1 MKKRILALLLSVVLT
16 VASVSVAY
24 ATQDAAPTAE
34 IPDQIEYTDSFG
46 DPLVYNFETVASN
59 DRFELDLD
67 RTSTYVR
74 VVDKTTGQAWYS
86 NPPIGINDD
95 PYVQG
100 IAKTNLRS
108 AFHLVYTN
116 ATLKETET
124 NAYAA
129 SVSKSAFEIKDVE
142 NGVRIDYNLEE
153 MKFVIPVQYTLTEEG
168 LRAEILF
175 SEIQENGTNTIN
187 RIKFLQYFGTAGEED
202 EGYLVI
208 PDGSGAIVN
217 FNNQKTADGV
227 MYSKDVY
234 GIDYSKV
241 TEAELETSREESINL
256 PVYGMVK
263 NGYGFLA
270 EIVSGAEIAELNAAT
285 SGNRLVGAYNTIN
298 TTATYRINY
307 KVPLMGQVNSD
318 VSDAMFNAEEVA
330 SCESYA
336 IEYRFSDNDQ
346 TTYSSLASDYRETLI
361 ERGWLA
367 QDEVSDKLYTQFYG
381 GVSKT
386 KSFLGIVY
394 EARETLTSFED
405 AENILADLAE
415 GGVNNISAQYINFS
429 DDFFSRNMEIKLN
442 PSGSL
447 GGKNGMSA
455 LLDYAEENGIVLST
469 AADFVTLPSGGN
481 GYSTFFDV
489 ADAINVEAIKVYPFS
504 LNSNTFD
511 TSEKPYYLVEPTKYG
526 EAVQALIETAEK
538 YGYTAYYFDEEALQ
552 LYSDL
557 APEGSQSEKT
567 SGYQAEQ
574 MAILAEAGVVL
585 TMANPNAY
593 FFRYADEMVD
603 IPVCSSKEHLFDM
616 DVPFL
621 QTVIRGMKNFGGESM
636 NITDV
641 SDESF
646 LRHLEYGTDMR
657 YALIEAD
664 SESLLNTDHTFL
676 YSATYSNF
684 ADQIKERYT
693 AFEELGAATGNANIT
708 DHTREDNVSVTTYSN
723 GTKVIVNYNADAVTV
738 DGTTVEGMS
747 YAIV

>member
-24 ATQDAAPTAE
+24 ATQGATPTTE
-34 IPDQIEYTDSFG
+34 IPDRIEYTDSFG
-46 DPLVYNFETVASN
+46 DPMAYEFETVANN

-67 RTSTYVR
+67 RTSTYIR

-100 IAKTNLRS
+100 IAKTNMRS

-129 SVSKSAFEIKDVE
+129 SVTKGSFDIKDVD
-142 NGVRIDYNLEE
+142 NGVRIDYKLDE
-153 MKFVIPVQYTLTEEG
+153 MKFVIPVQYTLTEAG

-175 SEIQENGTNTIN
+175 SEIEENGTNTIN

-217 FNNQKTADGV
+217 FNNKKNSDGV
-227 MYSKDVY
+227 MYAKDIY
-234 GIDYSKV
+234 GIDYAKV

-270 EIVSGAEIAELNAAT
+270 EVVSGAEIAELNAAT

-298 TTATYRINY
+298 TTATYRVNY

-318 VSDAMFNAEEVA
+318 VSDAMFNAQDVA

-336 IEYRFSDNDQ
+336 VEYRFSDSKD
-346 TTYSSLASDYRETLI
+346 TTYASLAGMYRDTLL

-381 GVSKT
+381 GVSKK
-386 KSFLGIVY
+386 KSFLGIMY
-394 EARETLTSFED
+394 NARETLTSFAD
-405 AENILADLAE
+405 AQKILGDLKD
-415 GGVNNISAQYINFS
+415 GGVANISAQYVNFS
-429 DDFFSRNMEIKLN
+429 DDFFARDMEIALN

-447 GGKNGMSA
+447 GGKKEMAA
-455 LLDYAEENGIVLST
+455 LLDYAAENGLVLSA

-489 ADAINVEAIKVYPFS
+489 ADAINVEAIKVFPFS

-511 TSEKPYYLVEPTKYG
+511 TSKKPYYLVDPTKYG
-526 EAVQALIETAEK
+526 EAVKTLKATAEK
-538 YGYTAYYFDEEALQ
+538 YGYKAYYFDEDAVQ

-557 APEGSQSEKT
+557 APKGAQSEKT

-574 MAILAEAGVVL
+574 MAVLAEAGILL

-593 FFRYADEMVD
+593 LFQYADEMVE
-603 IPVCSSKEHLFDM
+603 IPVCSSKEHLFDQ

-621 QTVIRGMKNFGGESM
+621 QTVIRGLKNFGGESM

-646 LRHLEYGTDMR
+646 LRHLEYATDMR
-657 YALIEAD
+657 YSLIEAD
-664 SESLLNTDHTFL
+664 SEALLNTDHSFL

-684 ADQIKERYT
+684 ADQIKERYK
-693 AFEELGAATGNANIT
+693 AFEELGKATEGANIT
-708 DHTREDNVSVTTYSN
+708 AHTREDNVAVTTYSN
-723 GTKVIVNYNADAVTV
+723 GAKVIVNYNADAVTV
-738 DGTTVEGMS
+738 DGTTVDGMS

>member
-24 ATQDAAPTAE
+24 ATQGATPTTE
-34 IPDQIEYTDSFG
+34 IPDRIEYTDSFG
-46 DPLVYNFETVASN
+46 DPMAYEFETVANN

-67 RTSTYVR
+67 RTSTYIR

-100 IAKTNLRS
+100 IAKTNMRS

-129 SVSKSAFEIKDVE
+129 SVTKGSFDIKDVD
-142 NGVRIDYNLEE
+142 NGVRIDYKLDE
-153 MKFVIPVQYTLTEEG
+153 MKFVIPVQYTLTDAG

-175 SEIQENGTNTIN
+175 SEIEENGTNTIN

-217 FNNQKTADGV
+217 FNNKKNSDGV
-227 MYSKDVY
+227 MYAKDIY
-234 GIDYSKV
+234 GIDYAKV

-285 SGNRLVGAYNTIN
+285 SGNRLVGGYNTIN
-298 TTATYRINY
+298 TTATYRVNY

-318 VSDAMFNAEEVA
+318 VSDAMFNAQDVT
-330 SCESYA
+330 SCETYA
-336 IEYRFSDNDQ
+336 VEYRFSDSKD
-346 TTYSSLASDYRETLI
+346 TTYASLAGMYRDTLL

-381 GVSKT
+381 GVSKK
-386 KSFLGIVY
+386 KSFLGIMY
-394 EARETLTSFED
+394 NARETLTSFAD
-405 AENILADLAE
+405 AQKILGDLKD
-415 GGVNNISAQYINFS
+415 GGVANISAQYVNFS
-429 DDFFSRNMEIKLN
+429 DDFFARDMEIALN

-447 GGKNGMSA
+447 GGKKEMAA
-455 LLDYAEENGIVLST
+455 LLDYAAENGLVLSA

-489 ADAINVEAIKVYPFS
+489 ADAINVEAIKVFPFS

-511 TSEKPYYLVEPTKYG
+511 TSKKPYYLVDPTKYG
-526 EAVQALIETAEK
+526 EAVKTLIETADK
-538 YGYTAYYFDEEALQ
+538 YGYKAYYFDEEAVQ

-557 APEGSQSEKT
+557 APKGAQSEKT

-574 MAILAEAGVVL
+574 MAVLAEAGILL

-593 FFRYADEMVD
+593 LFQYADEMVE
-603 IPVCSSKEHLFDM
+603 IPVCSSKEHLFDQ

-621 QTVIRGMKNFGGESM
+621 QTVIRGLKNFGGESM

-646 LRHLEYGTDMR
+646 LRHLEYATDMR

-664 SESLLNTDHTFL
+664 SEALLNTDHSFL

-684 ADQIKERYT
+684 ADQIKERYK
-693 AFEELGAATGNANIT
+693 AFEELGKATEDANIT
-708 DHTREDNVSVTTYSN
+708 AHTREDNVAVTTYSN
-723 GTKVIVNYNADAVTV
+723 GVKVIVNYNADAVTV
-738 DGTTVEGMS
+738 DGTTVDGMS

>member
-24 ATQDAAPTAE
+24 ATQDAKATE

-46 DPLVYNFETVASN
+46 DPLVYDFETVANN

-67 RTSTYVR
+67 RTSTYIR

-100 IAKTNLRS
+100 IAKTNMRS

-129 SVSKSAFEIKDVE
+129 SVSKNSFDIKNVD
-142 NGVRIDYNLEE
+142 NGVRIDYKLDE
-153 MKFVIPVQYTLTEEG
+153 MKFVIPVQYTLTTDG

-175 SEIQENGTNTIN
+175 SEIEENGTNTIN

-202 EGYLVI
+202 NGYLVI

-217 FNNQKTADGV
+217 FNNQKNSDGV
-227 MYSKDVY
+227 MYNKDVY

-241 TEAELETSREESINL
+241 TESELETSREETVNL
-256 PVYGMVK
+256 PVFGMVK

-285 SGNRLVGAYNTIN
+285 SGNRLVGGYNTIG

-307 KVPLMGQVNSD
+307 KVPLMGQVSSD
-318 VSDAMFNAEEVA
+318 VSDAMFNAEDVT
-330 SCESYA
+330 SCKSYT
-336 IEYRFSDNDQ
+336 IEYRFADSKD
-346 TTYSSLASDYRETLI
+346 TTYSSLAGMYRDTLLA
-361 ERGWLA
+361 RGWLT
-367 QDEVSDKLYTQFYG
+367 QDTVSDKLYTQFFG
-381 GVSKT
+381 GVSKK
-386 KSFLGIVY
+386 KSFLGIMY
-394 EARETLTSFED
+394 NARETLTSFED
-405 AENILADLAE
+405 AQKILADLTE
-415 GGVNNISAQYINFS
+415 GGVKNISAQYVNFS
-429 DDFFSRNMEIKLN
+429 DDFFSRDMEVKLN

-447 GGKNGMSA
+447 GGKDDMAKLLKYAGDNGLTLSA
-455 LLDYAEENGIVLST
+455 

-489 ADAINVEAIKVYPFS
+489 ADAINVEAIKVFPFS

-511 TSEKPYYLVEPTKYG
+511 TTKKPYYLVEPTKYG
-526 EAVQALIETAEK
+526 EAVKTLIATAKK
-538 YGYTAYYFDEEALQ
+538 YGYGAYYFDEEATQ

-557 APEGSQSEKT
+557 APGGSQSEKT

-574 MAILAEAGVVL
+574 MAILSEAGIVL

-593 FFRYADEMVD
+593 LFQYADEMVE
-603 IPVCSSKEHLFDM
+603 IPVCSSKEHLFDE

-621 QTVIRGMKNFGGESM
+621 QAVIRGVKNFGGESM

-657 YALIEAD
+657 YSLINAD
-664 SESLLNTDHTFL
+664 SEALLNTDHTFL

-684 ADQIKERYT
+684 AEQIKERYT
-693 AFEELGAATGNANIT
+693 AFEKLGQATENANIT
-708 DHTREDNVSVTTYSN
+708 AHTREDNVAVTTYSN
-723 GTKVIVNYNADAVTV
+723 GAKVIINYNADAVTV
-738 DGTTVEGMS
+738 DGTTVDGMG